1 MGKNSILVVEDMELY
16 KELLNHEMYK
26 EYDFIEVS
34 KVKKAMNYINKNR
47 DTIAIIILDLK
58 ISKEDGFFFL
68 TSLEKEDGLTKI
80 PVMIVT
86 MDRSN
91 EAFSLRHGAWDFI
104 DKPVDLEVLKARM
117 DAIVERKSTIDML
130 MKRKELYAEQLSY
143 MTVYDELTGIYN
155 LKTFF
160 AKAKTI
166 MVSNPNIKYAC
177 MVFDI
182 NRFKLVNELFGHGVG
197 NQLLCHIATCLATNL
212 REERGEVCGR
222 MHADTFVALFPFD
235 KQKIEHLVM
244 ESEGCLAKFGVFIE
258 LVASFGIYVVND
270 SSLSIDLV
278 CDRAMMARSSIKGNY
293 IKRFAYYD
301 EALHNQLLWE
311 QEITNEMV
319 HALNS
324 KQFQIYLQPK
334 CSLRS
339 GEILGAEALVRW
351 LHPEK
356 GVISPNEFIS
366 IFEKNGF
373 IFKMDE
379 YVWEQTCELIKKWLT
394 QYKHVLP
401 VSVNVSKQNL
411 YHPEFSD
418 ILLGIIAKYDIPPT
432 LLELELSETVYTD
445 DSEHLVQTMA
455 KLQNAGL
462 RIIMEDFGSGFSSLK
477 MLHEAGIDCLKIDLR
492 DVVDKTMNG
501 KGEIVLESIITL
513 TKKLNLPVVIEGVE
527 TKEEVDFL
535 RTIGCD
541 VAQGYYY
548 SRPVLIS
555 EFEKR
560 AFRFD

>member
-1 MGKNSILVVEDMELY
+1 MGKNSILVVEDTELY

-130 MKRKELYAEQLSY
+130 RKRKELYAEQLSY

-379 YVWEQTCELIKKWLT
+379 YVWEQTCELIKKWLS

>member
-47 DTIAIIILDLK
+47 DRIAIIILDLK

-80 PVMIVT
+80 PVMIVA

-160 AKAKTI
+160 AKAKTM

-394 QYKHVLP
+394 QYKHVLS

>member
-47 DTIAIIILDLK
+47 DRIAIIILDLK

>member
-47 DTIAIIILDLK
+47 DRIAIIILDLK

-104 DKPVDLEVLKARM
+104 DKPVDLEVLKVRM

-130 MKRKELYAEQLSY
+130 MKRKELYAERLSY

>member
-47 DTIAIIILDLK
+47 DRIAIIILDLK

-80 PVMIVT
+80 PVMIVA

-160 AKAKTI
+160 AKAKTM

>member
-47 DTIAIIILDLK
+47 DRIAIIILDLK

-80 PVMIVT
+80 PVMIVA

-394 QYKHVLP
+394 QYKHVLS

>member
-47 DTIAIIILDLK
+47 DRIAIIILDLK

-143 MTVYDELTGIYN
+143 MIVYDELTGIYN

>member
-1 MGKNSILVVEDMELY
+1 MGKNSILVVEDTELY

-130 MKRKELYAEQLSY
+130 RKRKELYAEQLSY

-379 YVWEQTCELIKKWLT
+379 YVWEQTCELIKKWLS

-418 ILLGIIAKYDIPPT
+418 ILLGIIAKYEIPPT

>member
-278 CDRAMMARSSIKGNY
+278 CDRAMMARSAIKGNY

>member
-91 EAFSLRHGAWDFI
+91 EAFLLRHGAWDFI

-244 ESEGCLAKFGVFIE
+244 ESERCLAKFGVFIE

-278 CDRAMMARSSIKGNY
+278 CDRAMMARSSYKG
-293 IKRFAYYD
+293 
-301 EALHNQLLWE
+301 
-311 QEITNEMV
+311 
-319 HALNS
+319 
-324 KQFQIYLQPK
+324 
-334 CSLRS
+334 
-339 GEILGAEALVRW
+339 
-351 LHPEK
+351 
-356 GVISPNEFIS
+356 
-366 IFEKNGF
+366 
-373 IFKMDE
+373 
-379 YVWEQTCELIKKWLT
+379 
-394 QYKHVLP
+394 
-401 VSVNVSKQNL
+401 
-411 YHPEFSD
+411 
-418 ILLGIIAKYDIPPT
+418 
-432 LLELELSETVYTD
+432 
-445 DSEHLVQTMA
+445 
-455 KLQNAGL
+455 
-462 RIIMEDFGSGFSSLK
+462 
-477 MLHEAGIDCLKIDLR
+477 
-492 DVVDKTMNG
+492 
-501 KGEIVLESIITL
+501 
-513 TKKLNLPVVIEGVE
+513 
-527 TKEEVDFL
+527 
-535 RTIGCD
+535 
-541 VAQGYYY
+541 
-548 SRPVLIS
+548 
-555 EFEKR
+555 
-560 AFRFD
+560 